1 MGYNDVI
8 TLQGGFAPVEEEI
21 TVELT
26 QVQGVIPRDL
36 HGMHVRNGP
45 NRRFEAPGR
54 YHWFDGDGML
64 HAVRFEGGR
73 AFYQTAGFTP
83 KACKR
88 KPRQATRSGKA
99 SKTRRATTGPR
110 CRSKTRPTPTS
121 NTSPAICWP
130 CGTWVARCIA
140 CGPAT

>member
-26 QVQGVIPRDL
+26 QVQGAIPRDL

-64 HAVRFEGGR
+64 HAERFAGGR
-73 AFYQTAGFTP
+73 ASYQNRWIHTQGLRWETEAGE
-83 KACKR
+83 
-88 KPRQATRSGKA
+88 
-99 SKTRRATTGPR
+99 GPWQGV
-110 CRSKTRPTPTS
+110 KDRP
-121 NTSPAICWP
+121 A
-130 CGTWVARCIA
+130 
-140 CGPAT
+140 